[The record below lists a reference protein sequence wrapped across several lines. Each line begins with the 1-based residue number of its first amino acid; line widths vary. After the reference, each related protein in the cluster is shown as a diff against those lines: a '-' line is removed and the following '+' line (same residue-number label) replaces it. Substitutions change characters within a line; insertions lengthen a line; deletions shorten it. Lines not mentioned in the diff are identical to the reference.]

1 MFRHKTSWQSFA
13 VFLFDLCAVVGTWVA
28 AYLIRFNVAI
38 PGNYMHGA
46 LVSLIWVVPS
56 YGLLFRI
63 FGLYRGMW
71 VFASLPDLLRISKAV
86 AAGALVATVASVMV
100 QPTPSVPRSVLIVA
114 PLLLFLA
121 MGGARA
127 LYRAAKEF
135 YVYGAF
141 VAQGKPVIVL
151 GAGSAGASLA
161 RELSR
166 SAEWR
171 LVGLLDDDVAKHGRE
186 IYGYKVLGPISE
198 LPRWTEKLGV
208 EHAIIA
214 VPSASVEARR
224 RLAMICVRAGARAM
238 VLPALA
244 ALTQGQAFLSLVR
257 KVDVEDLL
265 GREAV
270 KIDMPHVE
278 ALLRGRVVM
287 VTGAGGSIGS
297 ELCRQIQRF
306 APAQLIAYDMSEF
319 AMYRL
324 TEELRDRFPDL
335 SVIPIVGDGKDSL
348 LLDQVMSRYT
358 PHIVFH
364 AAAYKHVPLMEEL
377 NAWQAVRNNV
387 LGTYRVARAAI
398 RHNVKHFVLVSTDK
412 AVNPTNV
419 MGASKRLAEMAC
431 QALQQT
437 SEHTQFETVRF
448 GNVLGSAGSVIP
460 KFEEQ
465 IARGGPI
472 TVTHPE
478 ITRFFMTIP
487 EASQLVLQASSMGRG
502 GEIFI
507 LDMGEPVRITDLAR
521 DLIRLHG
528 FTEDQIR
535 IVFSGLRPGEKLYE
549 ELLAD
554 DETTTRTPH
563 PKLRIAQAR
572 EVPGN
577 LLDELLPWLMQRRVL
592 ADDEVR
598 RDLRRWVPEYQT
610 TMTPV
615 LQSMPTVRPA
625 GAATES
631 QRPPQIGGV

>member
-1 MFRHKTSWQSFA
+1 MLRNKASWLSFSA
-13 VFLFDLCAVVGTWVA
+13 FLFDLCAVMGAWLS
-28 AYLIRFNVAI
+28 AYLIRFNGPI
-38 PGNYMHGA
+38 PYEFWMGGLRA
-46 LVSLIWVVPS
+46 LIWVIPI
-56 YGLLFRI
+56 YGLMFRI

-71 VFASLPDLLRISKAV
+71 VFASLPDLIRISKAV
-86 AAGALVATVASVMV
+86 MTGGLVVMV
-100 QPTPSVPRSVLIVA
+100 AAVLVQPVPVVPRSVLIVA
-114 PLLLFLA
+114 PILLFLV

-127 LYRAAKEF
+127 LYRATKEF
-135 YVYGAF
+135 YLYGGL
-141 VAQGKPVIVL
+141 VGKGKPVIVL
-151 GAGSAGASLA
+151 GAGNAGATLA

-166 SAEWR
+166 SGEWR
-171 LVGLLDDDVAKHGRE
+171 LVGLLDDDPAKQGRE
-186 IYGYKVLGPISE
+186 IYGHKVLGPITDLSHWAA
-198 LPRWTEKLGV
+198 LLRT

-214 VPSASVEARR
+214 IPSASVDAQRR
-224 RLAMICVRAGARAM
+224 VATLCVRAGVRAM
-238 VLPALA
+238 VLPALTT
-244 ALTQGQAFLSLVR
+244 LTQGQAFLSRVR
-257 KVDVEDLL
+257 QIDLEDLL
-265 GREAV
+265 GRDPV

-297 ELCRQIQRF
+297 ELCRQILRF
-306 APAQLIAYDMSEF
+306 APAQLVAYDLSEF

-324 TEELRDRFPDL
+324 TEELQERFPEL
-335 SVIPIVGDGKDSL
+335 SVVPVIGDVKDSL
-348 LLDQVMSRYT
+348 LLDHAMSRHMPY
-358 PHIVFH
+358 IVFH

-398 RHNVKHFVLVSTDK
+398 RHSVKHFVLISTDK

-460 KFEEQ
+460 KFQQQ
-465 IARGGPI
+465 IGKGGPV

-507 LDMGEPVRITDLAR
+507 LDMGEPVRIVELAR
-521 DLIRLHG
+521 DLIRLYG
-528 FTEDQIR
+528 YTEEQIR
-535 IVFSGLRPGEKLYE
+535 IVFTGLRPGEKLYE

-563 PKLRIAQAR
+563 PKLRIAKAR
-572 EVPGN
+572 EVPN
-577 LLDELLPWLMQRRVL
+577 HLLDELLPWLMQHRVL

-598 RDLRRWVPEYQT
+598 RDLRRWVPEYQP
-610 TMTPV
+610 TMAPV
-615 LQSMPTVRPA
+615 LQSVQA
-625 GAATES
+625 GEARHRFKA
-631 QRPPQIGGV
+631 